1 MDRADEIPPA
11 SANPSLPNLES
22 RGAVRIGIVAGPTG
36 AGKTALAIE
45 VAERLGA
52 EIVNADS
59 RQLYRGMDLG
69 TAKPTAQDR
78 LRVPHHLLDIRDPD
92 APIDVAEY
100 AALARAAIT
109 RIAAR
114 GRPALIVGGSGLY
127 LRALRD
133 GIFAG
138 PSASPEYR
146 AELVAIASAH
156 GAPYLHRRLAQV
168 DAAAAARIGPE
179 DLPRIVRALEVH
191 ALSGIPISE
200 HQRRHR
206 EAGDVE
212 KRTGA
217 GGYENL
223 AIGLAVARERLY
235 ARIDRR
241 FDAMVAGGLIE
252 EVRGLLAA
260 GYGAASVTMQTI
272 GYREIAQYLSGKL
285 TLVAALDAAK
295 RESRRLAKRQM
306 TWFRREPGMIW
317 LEPDDGVAEAVRLF
331 EEFFRSPVAAT
342 NEMPGDA

>member
-1 MDRADEIPPA
+1 M
-11 SANPSLPNLES
+11 NPLLSNLES
-22 RGAVRIGIVAGPTG
+22 RDAVRIGMIAGPTG
-36 AGKTALAIE
+36 VGKTAFAIE
-45 VAERLGA
+45 MAERLGA

-69 TAKPTAQDR
+69 TAKPTAEER
-78 LRVPHHLLDIRDPD
+78 VRVPHHLIDIRDPD

-100 AALARAAIT
+100 AALADEAIKQ
-109 RIAAR
+109 IAAR

-127 LRALRD
+127 LRALRR

-138 PSASPEYR
+138 PSASPQYR
-146 AELVAIASAH
+146 AGLVAIAAAH
-156 GAPYLHRRLAQV
+156 GASHLHRRLAQI

-200 HQRRHR
+200 HQRWHR
-206 EAGDVE
+206 EAGRAE

-217 GGYENL
+217 GAYTNL
-223 AIGLAVARERLY
+223 VIGLAVPRARLY
-235 ARIDRR
+235 AQIDRR
-241 FDAMVAGGLIE
+241 FDAMVADGLIE

-260 GYGAASVTMQTI
+260 GYGAATVTMQTI

-285 TLVAALDAAK
+285 TLAAAVEAAK

-317 LEPDDGVAEAVRLF
+317 LDSDDASAEGFRLF
-331 EEFFRSPVAAT
+331 QEFFSAPVAAAS
-342 NEMPGDA
+342 EMARDA

>member
-1 MDRADEIPPA
+1 MARADEIPA
-11 SANPSLPNLES
+11 PSVNRSLATLES
-22 RGAVRIGIVAGPTG
+22 RAAIRIGMVAGPTG
-36 AGKTALAIE
+36 AGKTAFALE

-69 TAKPTAQDR
+69 TAKPTAQER
-78 LRVPHHLLDIRDPD
+78 LRVPHHLIDIRDPD
-92 APIDVAEY
+92 APLDVADY
-100 AALARAAIT
+100 AALARAALT
-109 RIAAR
+109 EIAAR

-138 PSASPEYR
+138 PAASPQYR
-146 AELVAIASAH
+146 AELIASAAAQ
-156 GAPYLHRRLAQV
+156 GAPQLHWRLAQV
-168 DAAAAARIGPE
+168 DPAAAARIGPA

-206 EAGDVE
+206 EAGGE
-212 KRTGA
+212 QRTGT

-223 AIGLAVARERLY
+223 AVGLAVARERLY

-241 FDAMVAGGLIE
+241 FDAMVAAGLIE

-260 GYGAASVTMQTI
+260 GYGAASVMLQTI
-272 GYREIAQYLSGKL
+272 GYREIAQYLSGKV
-285 TLVAALDAAK
+285 TLAAGVAAAK

-306 TWFRREPGMIW
+306 TWFRREPGLIW
-317 LEPDDGVAEAVRLF
+317 LDPDDGIAEALRLF
-331 EEFFRSPVAAT
+331 EGFFRRPAAAA
-342 NEMPGDA
+342 EVPRDA

>member
-1 MDRADEIPPA
+1 M
-11 SANPSLPNLES
+11 
-22 RGAVRIGIVAGPTG
+22 VAGPTG
-36 AGKTALAIE
+36 AGKTAFAIE

-69 TAKPTAQDR
+69 TAKPTAQER
-78 LRVPHHLLDIRDPD
+78 SRVPHHLIDVRDPD

-100 AALARAAIT
+100 ASLARAAIT
-109 RIAAR
+109 QIAAR
-114 GRPALIVGGSGLY
+114 GRPVMIVGGSGLY

-146 AELVAIASAH
+146 AELVAIAAAH
-156 GAPYLHRRLAQV
+156 GAPHLHRRLAQV
-168 DAAAAARIGPE
+168 DAAAATRIGPE

-200 HQRRHR
+200 QQRRHR
-206 EAGDVE
+206 EAGRSE
-212 KRTGA
+212 NSTGT

-223 AIGLAVARERLY
+223 AIGLAVARECLY

-241 FDAMVAGGLIE
+241 FDAMVAAGLIE
-252 EVRGLLAA
+252 EVRDLLAA
-260 GYGAASVTMQTI
+260 GYGAASVMMQTI

-285 TLVAALDAAK
+285 TLAAAVEAAK

-317 LEPDDGVAEAVRLF
+317 LDPDDGIAEALRLF
-331 EEFFRSPVAAT
+331 QDFFRPPTAAASA
-342 NEMPGDA
+342 MPNDA